1 MPGTLGRMCSLHR
14 KTNPKNPVLG
24 PFLTI
29 LNRHGLAEKRGLL
42 AVSGG
47 VDSVVLAEL
56 AHRAGLRFGI
66 AHVNFGLRGAE
77 SDGDE
82 GFVKT
87 LAERYGVP
95 FFSKKVDTLVFAESY
110 GLSVQLAAR
119 KLRYA
124 WFDELLDAHGFDY
137 LATAHHRDDA
147 LETLL
152 LNLTRGAGLAG
163 LAGIPER
170 SGRTVRPLLAAS
182 REDVETFARTEHLTW
197 REDHSNATDDYPRN
211 FVRHHI
217 VPRLRELN
225 PNLTHTFAQTLDQLA
240 AARRLLERQTEVLKQ
255 AAWRAEG
262 DAVFLDIEIIRRS
275 AEPVLLLHE
284 LLRPLGLRYR
294 QTEAVWAVRDGQPGK
309 TFHSPT
315 HILTKDRTALVIMP
329 RGGEEGGVFSVENPV
344 GELTT
349 PDFTLQF
356 SVEEKAVFPEKPTE
370 AVFDFGKLTFPL
382 TLRPWR
388 PGDGFCPLGMGGKR
402 KKVSDLLVDLKIPR
416 TLKNRVYVLESAGA
430 IAWVVGLRHDER
442 FRVTEATRAV
452 WRCGWVE
459 GLPGV
464 RSSAMEDGRQL

>member
-1 MPGTLGRMCSLHR
+1 M
-14 KTNPKNPVLG
+14 LG

-29 LNRHGLAEKRGLL
+29 LNRHGLTEKRGLL

-82 GFVKT
+82 FFVKT

-95 FFSKKVDTLVFAESY
+95 FFSRKMETGIFAETH

-124 WFDELLDAHGFDY
+124 WFDELLDAEGFDY

-170 SGRTVRPLLAAS
+170 TGHTVRPLLMVS
-182 REDVETFARTEHLTW
+182 REQIETFARTEHLTW

-211 FVRHHI
+211 FVRHH
-217 VPRLRELN
+217 VLPRLRELN
-225 PNLTHTFAQTLDQLA
+225 PNLTDTVGQTLAQLA
-240 AARRLLERQTEVLKQ
+240 AARRLLESQTEALRQ
-255 AAWRAEG
+255 AAGRTEG
-262 DAVFLDIEIIRRS
+262 DAVFLDIENLRRS
-275 AEPVLLLHE
+275 TEPVLLLHE
-284 LLRPLGLRYR
+284 LLRPLGFRYR
-294 QTEAVWAVRDGQPGK
+294 QTEAVWAARDGQPGK

-315 HILTKDRTALVIMP
+315 HTLTKDRSALVITP
-329 RGGEEGGVFSVENPV
+329 RRGEEGGVFFVENPV
-344 GELTT
+344 GELHA
-349 PDFTLQF
+349 PDFTLRY
-356 SVEEKAVFPEKPTE
+356 SVEEKAVFPKTPTE

-388 PGDGFCPLGMGGKR
+388 PGDAFCPLGMGGKR

-416 TLKNRVYVLESAGA
+416 ALKNRVYVLESGGEV
-430 IAWVVGLRHDER
+430 AWVVGLRPDER

-464 RSSAMEDGRQL
+464 RSSAMEDGRQP

>member
-1 MPGTLGRMCSLHR
+1 LPDKPGEPSRLER

-47 VDSVVLAEL
+47 LDSVVLAEL

-87 LAERYGVP
+87 LAERYSVP
-95 FFSKKVDTLVFAESY
+95 FFSRKMETKVFAERH
-110 GLSVQLAAR
+110 GLSIQLAAR

-124 WFDELLDAHGFDY
+124 WFEELLAAENFDY

-152 LNLTRGAGLAG
+152 LNLARGAGLAG

-182 REDVETFARTEHLTW
+182 REQIETFARAEHLTW
-197 REDHSNATDDYPRN
+197 REDRSNASDDYPRN

-225 PNLTHTFAQTLDQLA
+225 PNLTDTVGQTLAQLA
-240 AARRLLERQTEVLKQ
+240 AARRLLEGQTEALRQ
-255 AAWRAEG
+255 AAGRTEG
-262 DAVFLDIEIIRRS
+262 DVVFLDIEIIRRS

-284 LLRPLGLRYR
+284 LLRPLGFRYR
-294 QTEAVWAVRDGQPGK
+294 QAEAVWAVRDGQPGK

-315 HILTKDRTALVIMP
+315 HTLTKDRAALVITP
-329 RGGEEGGVFSVENPV
+329 RREAEGGVFFVENPV
-344 GELTT
+344 GELHT
-349 PDFTLQF
+349 PEFRLRF
-356 SVEEKAVFPEKPTE
+356 SVEENAVFPKSPTE

-382 TLRPWR
+382 TLRPRR
-388 PGDGFCPLGMGGKR
+388 PGDWFCPLGMGGKC
-402 KKVSDLLVDLKIPR
+402 KKVSDLLVDLKIPLA
-416 TLKNRVYVLESAGA
+416 LKSRVYVLESAGA
-430 IAWVVGLRHDER
+430 IAWVVGLRPDGR
-442 FRVTEATRAV
+442 FRVTEATERVWKAV
-452 WRCGWVE
+452 VG
-459 GLPGV
+459 
-464 RSSAMEDGRQL
+464 